1 VAWWMWL
8 LIGWPVVAFG
18 AAVAI
23 GRAIRM
29 AERRQHRRRRTGED
43 FDDADWD
50 VA

>member
-1 VAWWMWL
+1 MAWWMWV

-29 AERRQHRRRRTGED
+29 AERRENRRRGTG
-43 FDDADWD
+43 DDADWD

>member
-1 VAWWMWL
+1 MAWWMWV

-18 AAVAI
+18 AAVVV

-29 AERRQHRRRRTGED
+29 AERRERRRHGTD
-43 FDDADWD
+43 DDADWD